1 MRIFGLLGFP
11 LGHSF
16 SKAYFTSKFQT
27 ENIRDCRYENFAF
40 EKIDDAIRHLKELPD
55 LAGFNITIPHKRN
68 IIGSL
73 DVASAVCR
81 EIGSC
86 NTVKVADGRWL
97 GYNSDVVGF
106 SKSLIPLLTEAHIKA
121 LVFGSGGAS
130 KSVAYVLKQLGI
142 SYKLVSRKPT
152 GETLSYESLT
162 TEIIASHPLLINTTP
177 VGQFP
182 HTDECIR
189 IPYEGI
195 SSHHLAYDLIY
206 NPSETFFLKKAGE
219 RGATTKN
226 GEEMLVLQAEESWR
240 IWNTPEPK

>member
-1 MRIFGLLGFP
+1 MRMFGLLGFP

-16 SKAYFTSKFQT
+16 SKAYFTSKFQR

-40 EKIDDAIRHLKELPD
+40 EKIDDAIRYLKELPD

-68 IIGSL
+68 IIESL
-73 DVASAVCR
+73 DVASGVCR

-106 SKSLIPLLTEAHIKA
+106 SKSLVPLLTEVHTKA

-142 SYKLVSRKPT
+142 SYKLVSRTPT
-152 GETLSYESLT
+152 PETWSYESLT
-162 TEIIASHPLLINTTP
+162 TDIIASHTLLINTTP

-182 HTDECIR
+182 HTDECIH

-206 NPSETFFLKKAGE
+206 NPSETLFLKKAGE
-219 RGATTKN
+219 RGSTTKN

-240 IWNTPEPK
+240 IWNTPEPE